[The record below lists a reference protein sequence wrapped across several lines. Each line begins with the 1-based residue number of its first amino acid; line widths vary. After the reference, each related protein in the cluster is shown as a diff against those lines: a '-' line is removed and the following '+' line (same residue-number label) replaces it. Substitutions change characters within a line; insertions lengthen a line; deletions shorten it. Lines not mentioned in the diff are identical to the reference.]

1 MISHIHLLLFLSVP
15 FFSLV
20 IQYCSAQLTL
30 NPPNV
35 NQQFVTYQKRSNFIH
50 EFDVP
55 VKELGLKGI
64 TTDSQG
70 NPWFYHQTNKTST
83 IMKFN
88 LANNN
93 FSSYPVEGKTVTDNP
108 VINLAGGQMIY
119 EEKRNTIW
127 FTDARVNALGNIDL
141 KNGNVTLTPI
151 PTNNSGIMGIVLSPN
166 NKTVWFAEIIGNKIG
181 SFDIESKIMT
191 EFPTGDLTGPT
202 LLTFDDKGELWVTL
216 SYANSILKVE
226 PWLLIPESRAGGMSE
241 IKLDKPDTFSPF
253 GIAIIHNIDNTS
265 EIFVS
270 DHGSSRV
277 IASDISSELKNYTS
291 FWTSLSQSYP
301 ATLPSQVTSDK
312 SGNIYFSQHG
322 GNKISK
328 ISVSTGL
335 MTEFDIPTGPLAT
348 VVYIAVSP
356 DVSKLWFT
364 EWASNRIAYL
374 NNTSVIPL
382 DSRIERNDN
391 PAPINLK
398 INQTYPLEILVTR
411 KHNTAPSSL
420 SLNGIE
426 LSLIGMT
433 DSGLHG
439 LTYIAKPQRFNMTE
453 KPSVNGTIDLTI
465 DAKKAIAG
473 KYTVMQRISTLEK
486 NGLTVSLLNPQII
499 FVDVPEH
506 KAQLQNFTT
515 GENDQTSNSSLVVL
529 RDLAKYASVGVALA
543 LIGYLIYRKINQS
556 RLKRNNQNR
565 V

>member
-1 MISHIHLLLFLSVP
+1 
-15 FFSLV
+15 
-20 IQYCSAQLTL
+20 
-30 NPPNV
+30 
-35 NQQFVTYQKRSNFIH
+35 
-50 EFDVP
+50 
-55 VKELGLKGI
+55 
-64 TTDSQG
+64 
-70 NPWFYHQTNKTST
+70 
-83 IMKFN
+83 MKFN

-119 EEKRNTIW
+119 DEKRNTIW